1 METLI
6 IFLIFGGGPLFI
18 FAIIIGG
25 AVWRAKQ
32 QQKIYNAAEKYLN
45 S

>member
-1 METLI
+1 METFI
-6 IFLIFGGGPLFI
+6 ILLVFGGGPLAI
-18 FAIIIGG
+18 FALIIGG

-32 QQKIYNAAEKYLN
+32 QQKIYKAAEKYLK